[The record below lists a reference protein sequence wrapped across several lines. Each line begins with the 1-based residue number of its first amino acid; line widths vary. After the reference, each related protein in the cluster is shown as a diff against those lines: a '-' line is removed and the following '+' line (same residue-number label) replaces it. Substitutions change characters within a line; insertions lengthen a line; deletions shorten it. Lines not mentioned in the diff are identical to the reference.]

1 MKEIKGDLIKM
12 ALKGDFDVIV
22 HGCNCYCS
30 MGAGLAKGIKTA
42 FPEAYQVDRATEKGS
57 QQKLG
62 TISYI
67 TVERNGHQITVVNAY
82 TQFHWRGKRILANY
96 EAIQSSF
103 REIKRLFS
111 GKRIGYPKIGAGLAR
126 GDWDVI
132 IKIINEELAQENHTL
147 VIYKS

>member
-82 TQFHWRGKRILANY
+82 TQFHWRGKIILANY

-132 IKIINEELAQENHTL
+132 TKIINEELAQENHTL
-147 VIYKS
+147 VIYKP